1 MYGTERPVESKSGLV
16 SPGLVEEF
24 DSISVRNCLTERK
37 EWKISIAETHYC
49 NAHPCNPFKWALKA
63 HSLATKYI
71 KGDEKKMILRQAAIH
86 PSSSP
91 AQTVGGLQFSLI
103 NGTLAP
109 TNPPTTGRVTASP
122 VNRRKRALPAC
133 AVPR

>member
-1 MYGTERPVESKSGLV
+1 MQPFSMGLES
-16 SPGLVEEF
+16 P
-24 DSISVRNCLTERK
+24 
-37 EWKISIAETHYC
+37 
-49 NAHPCNPFKWALKA
+49 
-63 HSLATKYI
+63 LARDYI
-71 KGDEKKMILRQAAIH
+71 KGDEKKMILRQAIH

-91 AQTVGGLQFSLI
+91 AQTVSGLQCSLI